1 MPFFAC
7 VFTQR
12 AFAEEGKSRRF
23 AGFKA
28 LGNARITRGEKVFC
42 KLMSMF
48 FAKRETNW
56 GVHRRIIP
64 NSYFPFA
71 PLGGYC
77 SQEGM
82 VLGITC

>member
-48 FAKRETNW
+48 FGKRETNW
-56 GVHRRIIP
+56 GGTSA
-64 NSYFPFA
+64 NYTQQLFPFRY
-71 PLGGYC
+71 L
-77 SQEGM
+77 EG
-82 VLGITC
+82 LL